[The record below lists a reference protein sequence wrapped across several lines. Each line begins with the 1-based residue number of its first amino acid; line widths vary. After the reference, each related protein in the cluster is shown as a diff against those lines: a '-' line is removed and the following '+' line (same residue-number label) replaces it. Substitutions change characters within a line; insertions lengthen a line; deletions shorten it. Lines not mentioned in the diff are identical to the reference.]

1 MGKLEPLFTNRELS
15 WLDFNARVLSL
26 AESKELP
33 LLERIKFLAIFHS
46 NLDEFFM
53 VRVANLIRRIELGYE
68 FEEGSTL
75 SNSQISHEIS
85 IRVNEFILRIE
96 RLYFNELIPELSRNE
111 IRIVEYSELDDASQ
125 RKLELFFDEKILPV
139 LTPLAVDPSH
149 PFPHISGLS
158 LNFGIY
164 VSKAAGQKQFIR
176 LKIPGN
182 FSRFL
187 AVHTLDSNQF
197 VRIEE
202 VIAANLGKLF
212 PGAKVEEF
220 FLFRVT
226 RNQDLELD
234 EDDENED
241 LLASMQEE
249 LERRRFGDVVRLE
262 VENLENETL
271 LLKLI
276 EEFEI
281 KKIQIY
287 RVGTPLDLAALMEL
301 ANFEAPALK
310 YQPFQPCTHSR
321 FLDLPEVEDVEDFD
335 EFFERI
341 RGGEVL
347 LHHPYHS
354 FSSSVAK
361 FVELAARDPR
371 VLAIKQTLYRTSGDS
386 PIMRSLIEA
395 AKNGKQV
402 LAVIE
407 IRARFDE
414 TANVRWA
421 QKLEEAGV
429 HVVYGLLG
437 LKTHAKASLVLRE
450 EGDHLRR
457 YSHIGTGNY
466 HPRTARMYE
475 DLGILSADEALGID
489 LSTLFNQLS
498 GYAPDSRYSRLLV
511 APKFLRDEIQQKI
524 ERERENHLMG
534 KSSRIRMKL
543 NAIMDQQI
551 LRALYEAANAGVPI
565 ELNVRG
571 ICSFNMFS
579 VENSARVKIRSILG
593 RFLEHSRI
601 YNFHN
606 DGQEE
611 YWIGS
616 ADMMDRNLNRR
627 VETLVAATDL
637 EHVRELDKI
646 LTSAFSDEYASWSL
660 EADNQWKFND
670 FDDRGGRRKS
680 YQEFF
685 MKEICP

>member
-15 WLDFNARVLSL
+15 WLDFNERVLSL
-26 AESKELP
+26 AESKDLP

-53 VRVANLIRRIELGYE
+53 VRVANLIRRIDLGYE

-75 SNSQISHEIS
+75 SNTQLSHKIS
-85 IRVNEFILRIE
+85 IRVNELILRIE
-96 RLYFNELIPELSRNE
+96 KLYFNELIPELSGNE
-111 IRIVEYSELDDASQ
+111 IRIVEYSQLDEASQ
-125 RKLELFFDEKILPV
+125 RKFELFFDEKILPV

-158 LNFGIY
+158 LNFGVY
-164 VSKAAGQKQFIR
+164 VSKDLGQRQFIR

-187 AVHTLDSNQF
+187 AVHTSESNQF

-202 VIAANLGKLF
+202 IIAANLGKLF

-281 KKIQIY
+281 KKMQIY
-287 RVGTPLDLAALMEL
+287 RVGTPLDLGALMEL

-310 YQPFQPCTHSR
+310 YQPFQPCTHPR
-321 FLDLPEVEDVEDFD
+321 LLDLPEAEDAEDFD

-361 FVELAARDPR
+361 FVDLAARDPK

-571 ICSFNMFS
+571 ICSFNMLS
-579 VENSARVKIRSILG
+579 VENSTRVKIRSILG

-601 YNFHN
+601 YNFYN

-646 LTSAFSDEYASWSL
+646 LSSAFSDEYASWSL
-660 EADNQWKFND
+660 EADNQWKFNG

>member
-15 WLDFNARVLSL
+15 WLDFNERVLSL
-26 AESKELP
+26 AESQDLP

-53 VRVANLIRRIELGYE
+53 VRVANLIRRIDLGYE

-75 SNSQISHEIS
+75 SNTQLSHKIS
-85 IRVNEFILRIE
+85 IRVNELILRIE
-96 RLYFNELIPELSRNE
+96 KLYFNELIPELSDNE
-111 IRIVEYSELDDASQ
+111 IRIVEYSQLDEASQ
-125 RKLELFFDEKILPV
+125 RKFELFFDEKILPV

-158 LNFGIY
+158 LNFGVY
-164 VSKAAGQKQFIR
+164 VSKDLGQRQFIR

-187 AVHTLDSNQF
+187 AVHTSESNQF

-202 VIAANLGKLF
+202 IIAANLGKLF

-281 KKIQIY
+281 KKMQIY
-287 RVGTPLDLAALMEL
+287 RVGTPLDLGALMEL

-310 YQPFQPCTHSR
+310 YQPFQPCTHPR
-321 FLDLPEVEDVEDFD
+321 LLDLPEAEDAEDFD

-361 FVELAARDPR
+361 FVDLAARDPK

-571 ICSFNMFS
+571 ICSFNMLS

-606 DGQEE
+606 DGKEE

-646 LTSAFSDEYASWSL
+646 LSSAFSDEYASWSL
-660 EADNQWKFND
+660 EADNQWKFNG

>member
-15 WLDFNARVLSL
+15 WLDFNERVLSL
-26 AESKELP
+26 AESQDLP

-53 VRVANLIRRIELGYE
+53 VRVANLIRRIDLGYE

-75 SNSQISHEIS
+75 SNTQLSHKIS
-85 IRVNEFILRIE
+85 IRVNELILRIE
-96 RLYFNELIPELSRNE
+96 KLYFNELIPELSGNE
-111 IRIVEYSELDDASQ
+111 IRIVEYSQLDEASQ
-125 RKLELFFDEKILPV
+125 RKFELFFDEKILPV

-158 LNFGIY
+158 LNFGVY
-164 VSKAAGQKQFIR
+164 VSKDLGQRQFIR

-187 AVHTLDSNQF
+187 AVHTSESNQF

-202 VIAANLGKLF
+202 IIAANLGKLF

-281 KKIQIY
+281 KKMQIY
-287 RVGTPLDLAALMEL
+287 RVGTPLDLGALMEL

-310 YQPFQPCTHSR
+310 YQPFQPCTHPR
-321 FLDLPEVEDVEDFD
+321 LLDLPEAEDAEDFD

-361 FVELAARDPR
+361 FVDLAARDPK

-450 EGDHLRR
+450 EGDQLRR

-571 ICSFNMFS
+571 ICSFNMLS
-579 VENSARVKIRSILG
+579 VENSTRVKIRSILG

-646 LTSAFSDEYASWSL
+646 LSSAFSDEYASWSL
-660 EADNQWKFND
+660 EADNQWKFNG